1 MGGKKKPTI
10 SQAEKAL
17 LRESQKQEGRK
28 GRIKEMSRVE
38 KKVSGVIPPNPKDE
52 NIIKEIRR
60 MRFLTPYLLASR
72 YNLRISVA
80 KDFLEELHRQ
90 GVITQVSS
98 SRYVKIYRPT

>member
-17 LRESQKQEGRK
+17 LRESQKQGKK

-38 KKVSGVIPPNPKDE
+38 KKVSGVIPPNPKDK
-52 NIIKEIRR
+52 NIIKEIKR
-60 MRFLTPYLLASR
+60 MRFLTPYILASR

-98 SRYVKIYRPT
+98 SRYVKIYKPT